1 MYFVVGNQL
10 WVIYQRLYVK
20 NEILA
25 SVDLNSGAGGA
36 TAHAVDLFGGI
47 PMVWKECLQRRKSI

>member
-1 MYFVVGNQL
+1 VGNQL
-10 WVIYQRLYVK
+10 WVIYQILYVK

-25 SVDLNSGAGGA
+25 SVDLNSGAGGT

-47 PMVWKECLQRRKSI
+47 PMVWKECLQRRKPI